1 LRLLDT
7 DILVDLLRRHP
18 PAVSWFAGLTE
29 WPAVPGIVVME
40 VIQGCRKKAEVRAVQ
55 KLVAPL
61 QVIWP
66 TEADCQRALAD
77 FSTFYLSHNL
87 GLLDSLIAASAIGCG
102 ASLYTFNSK
111 HYRMVAGLVTEQ
123 PYTR

>member
-29 WPAVPGIVVME
+29 WPAVPGLAVME
-40 VIQGCRKKAEVRAVQ
+40 IIQGCRTKAEVRAVQ
-55 KLVAPL
+55 KLVQPL
-61 QVIWP
+61 TLVWP
-66 TEADCQRALAD
+66 TEADCERARAD
-77 FSTFYLSHNL
+77 FTTFYPSHGL
-87 GLLDSLIAASAIGCG
+87 GLLDALIAACAIGRG
-102 ASLYTFNSK
+102 ASLLTFNSK
-111 HYRMVAGLVTEQ
+111 HYRMVAGLVVEQ

>member
-29 WPAVPGIVVME
+29 WPAVPGLAVME
-40 VIQGCRKKAEVRAVQ
+40 IIQGCRTKAEVRAVQ
-55 KLVAPL
+55 KLVQPL
-61 QVIWP
+61 TLVWP
-66 TEADCQRALAD
+66 TEADCERARAD
-77 FSTFYLSHNL
+77 FTTFYLSHGL
-87 GLLDSLIAASAIGCG
+87 GLLDALIAACAIGRG
-102 ASLYTFNSK
+102 ASLLTFNSK
-111 HYRMVAGLVTEQ
+111 HYRMVAGLVVEQ